1 MEQALVSWIGSGI
14 QPIIKWMTGVFWLFF
29 VDFRV
34 QLQRGTNKPPDG
46 EEGKG
51 ASLDG
56 NNQVY

>member
-1 MEQALVSWIGSGI
+1 MA
-14 QPIIKWMTGVFWLFF
+14 GVFLLLF

-34 QLQRGTNKPPDG
+34 QLQRGTNKTPDD

-51 ASLDG
+51 FSLDG

>member
-1 MEQALVSWIGSGI
+1 MDWFSDSANHQVNGRIFL
-14 QPIIKWMTGVFWLFF
+14 LLF

-34 QLQRGTNKPPDG
+34 QLQRGTNKPPDD

-56 NNQVY
+56 NNQVC